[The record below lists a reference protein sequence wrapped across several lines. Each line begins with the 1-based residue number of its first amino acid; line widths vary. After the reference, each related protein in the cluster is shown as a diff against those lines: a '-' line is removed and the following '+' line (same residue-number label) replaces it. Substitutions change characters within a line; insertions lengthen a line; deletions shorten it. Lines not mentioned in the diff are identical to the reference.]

1 MYLNVL
7 ILFSFSSAFFI
18 PSFLRC
24 RTQVHL
30 SNTNYNEKNV
40 SVYDSV
46 GDVYSKIPLIDH
58 DVLKHLNYDVPG
70 IINSEDDIQ
79 EDSFEGYLRT
89 HYRKLNVTNGTIDFE
104 TFYDW
109 RVTVGTLLEKD
120 EVCKIFDS
128 VVDERCNL
136 LNFILINKII
146 DEQDGAIF

>member
-1 MYLNVL
+1 MYLTIL
-7 ILFSFSSAFFI
+7 IFFSLSSSFFV
-18 PSFLRC
+18 PSFLRHK
-24 RTQVHL
+24 TQVYF
-30 SNTNYNEKNV
+30 SNTNEKNV
-40 SVYDSV
+40 SLFDF
-46 GDVYSKIPLIDH
+46 DTNIYSKIPLIDH

-120 EVCKIFDS
+120 EVSEIFDS
-128 VVDERCNL
+128 VVDKKCNL

>member
-1 MYLNVL
+1 
-7 ILFSFSSAFFI
+7 
-18 PSFLRC
+18 
-24 RTQVHL
+24 
-30 SNTNYNEKNV
+30 V